1 MEFDR
6 LPSRP
11 IVKSSVGAQ
20 AEWERWLYENHFQ
33 RLLDADGLDWTLELS
48 IDLLPDDDDRHSARY
63 VVTLQLGA
71 DVDVATFL
79 KTGTL
84 DPVEDERMITL
95 IGGHKVPLRMKPMV
109 HHAKGENDARD
120 LLVRVLPEL
129 RENIASSRLRDIKR
143 SLIGRWIDD
152 QGVFSAR
159 TDERNW

>member
-11 IVKSSVGAQ
+11 IVKSVIGAQ

-48 IDLLPDDDDRHSARY
+48 IDQLPDDDNRHGARY

-71 DVDVATFL
+71 DVDVDTFV

-84 DPVEDERMITL
+84 DRIEDERTITL
-95 IGGHKVPLRMKPMV
+95 IGAQKVPLRMRPAV
-109 HHAKGENDARD
+109 HHAKGEPDARE

-129 RENIASSRLRDIKR
+129 RENIATSRLRDIKR

-152 QGVFSAR
+152 QGVFGVRS
-159 TDERNW
+159 DEKNW